1 MLPSD
6 WLIAVFFMKTPLSL
20 AGVSDNAAPAADELA
35 ILPVCHE
42 AIRILRSEET
52 FLLIDKPA
60 GLLSVPGRNPQNR
73 DSVAVRLQQEF
84 AGAAIVHRLDFDTS
98 GVMVIPLTKL
108 ALSFISKAFQQRT
121 VEKYYTAVVAGL
133 LQDDSGE
140 INLPI
145 AADADN
151 RPKYK
156 ICHQAGKP
164 SLTHY
169 EVLERDE
176 KTQTTRLLLKPV
188 TGRSHQ
194 LRLHLWAIG
203 HPILGCSFYHNEW
216 SASAAERLLLHATEL
231 KFPHPINGEAVR
243 GWAPPAF

>member
-1 MLPSD
+1 MKAPFSPAS
-6 WLIAVFFMKTPLSL
+6 IA
-20 AGVSDNAAPAADELA
+20 DNVAPAADDLA
-35 ILPVCHE
+35 VLPVCHE
-42 AIRILRSEET
+42 AIRILQSEET
-52 FLLIDKPA
+52 FLVIDKPA

-98 GVMVIPLTKL
+98 GVMVIPLTKA
-108 ALSFISKAFQQRT
+108 ALSSISKAFQQRT

-133 LQDDSGE
+133 LREDTGE

-151 RPKYK
+151 RPRYK
-156 ICHQAGKP
+156 ICHQTGKP

-176 KTQTTRLLLKPV
+176 KAQTTRLLLKPV

-216 SASAAERLLLHATEL
+216 STSAADRLLLHATEL
-231 KFPHPINGEAVR
+231 KFPHPITGETVR
-243 GWAPPAF
+243 TWAPPAF